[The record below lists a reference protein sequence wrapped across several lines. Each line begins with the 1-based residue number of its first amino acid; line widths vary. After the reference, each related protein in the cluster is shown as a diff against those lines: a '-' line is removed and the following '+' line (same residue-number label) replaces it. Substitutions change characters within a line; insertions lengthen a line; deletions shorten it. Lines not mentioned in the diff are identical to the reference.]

1 MQGDST
7 DAGGGGGGV
16 VPKLSA
22 LGVAFREVRASLL
35 FWT

>member
-7 DAGGGGGGV
+7 DAGGGGGV